1 MIKSNSYE
9 APDLK
14 VYLLHPEGTLCQSVD
29 GVTIRGLEYDDED
42 VLDC

>member
-14 VYLLHPEGTLCQSVD
+14 VYQLHSEGTLCQSVD
-29 GVTIRGLEYDDED
+29 GVTILDLDYDGEE
-42 VLDC
+42 LDC